1 MKLTATFKTAALGV
15 TIKGVSV
22 SASTGIPV
30 ARDFVERTAYTGPT
44 EFTPS
49 SETQTVSVKNFRMTD
64 DITINPIPQN
74 YGLITW
80 DGSTITVS

>member
-1 MKLTATFKTAALGV
+1 MNLTATFRPAALGV
-15 TIKGVSV
+15 TIRGVSV

-30 ARDFVERTAYTGPT
+30 ARDFIERTAYTGPT

-49 SETQTVSVKNFRMTD
+49 SEAQTVSVKNFRMTD

-80 DGSTITVS
+80 NGSTITVS